1 MYLMLI
7 ITGSPNSILM
17 ASSSQNGERLVMARA
32 NLKVLTVSPLIV
44 VTMSMCQTSS
54 ITRYRNLQA
63 RVALSHHGVIVVLP
77 MVNLMHHMVLQLIL
91 IIVCMSLIVVTT
103 EFKNSIMQV
112 DFLRNLAL
120 LVLFSHV
127 LKMANSMVQ
136 MVSEYHLQAVYM
148 LLISEIIGYR
158 YLQ

>member
-7 ITGSPNSILM
+7 IIGSSSSILT
-17 ASSSQNGERLVMARA
+17 ASSSPNGERLAMARVS
-32 NLKVLTVSPLIV
+32 LKVLTVSPLIV
-44 VTMSMCQTSS
+44 VAMSMYQTSS
-54 ITRYRNLQA
+54 ITKYRNLQA
-63 RVALSHHGVIVVLP
+63 RAAFSHHGVLVVLS
-77 MVNLMHHMVLQLIL
+77 MANLMHDMVLQLIL
-91 IIVCMSLIVVTT
+91 MIVCMSLIVVTT
-103 EFKNSIMQV
+103 EFKNSIRQV

-120 LVLFSHV
+120 LVVFSHV

-136 MVSEYHLQAVYM
+136 MVSEYHLQVLYM

>member
-1 MYLMLI
+1 MSDFLNNKI
-7 ITGSPNSILM
+7 QKST
-17 ASSSQNGERLVMARA
+17 ARA
-32 NLKVLTVSPLIV
+32 
-44 VTMSMCQTSS
+44 
-54 ITRYRNLQA
+54 
-63 RVALSHHGVIVVLP
+63 ALSHHGVLVVLP

-91 IIVCMSLIVVTT
+91 IIVCMFLIVVTT

-120 LVLFSHV
+120 PVLFSHV
-127 LKMANSMVQ
+127 PKMANSMVQ